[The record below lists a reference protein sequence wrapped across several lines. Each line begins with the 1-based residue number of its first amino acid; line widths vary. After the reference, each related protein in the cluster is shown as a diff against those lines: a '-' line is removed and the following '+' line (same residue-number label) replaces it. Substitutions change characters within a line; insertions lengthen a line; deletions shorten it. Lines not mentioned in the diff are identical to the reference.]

1 WVISNA
7 DLIQTLDHLV
17 GPENLEHDYLAKVKR
32 LRPTSPCFMMHIGLK
47 DFPTESLQKAHGYY
61 WESWNAEEVARNGL
75 IFKIFV
81 PTLYDPEL
89 APSGGHI
96 VIIQKIIE
104 MDYNKIDDWDVH
116 RAEIEEYIMKNL
128 EYIIPGLS
136 EKVVVQLSATALTSH
151 KYTLNYQGAML
162 GWEMSPDQLGKIR
175 VDVNSPI
182 KNLLFVGHWVQPGG
196 GITPVMVSALKGA
209 GIITSTDYLSNQ

>member
-1 WVISNA
+1 
-7 DLIQTLDHLV
+7 
-17 GPENLEHDYLAKVKR
+17 
-32 LRPTSPCFMMHIGLK
+32 
-47 DFPTESLQKAHGYY
+47 
-61 WESWNAEEVARNGL
+61 
-75 IFKIFV
+75 
-81 PTLYDPEL
+81 
-89 APSGGHI
+89 
-96 VIIQKIIE
+96 
-104 MDYNKIDDWDVH
+104 
-116 RAEIEEYIMKNL
+116 MKNL
-128 EYIIPGLS
+128 EHIISGLS

-175 VDVNSPI
+175 VDVKSPI